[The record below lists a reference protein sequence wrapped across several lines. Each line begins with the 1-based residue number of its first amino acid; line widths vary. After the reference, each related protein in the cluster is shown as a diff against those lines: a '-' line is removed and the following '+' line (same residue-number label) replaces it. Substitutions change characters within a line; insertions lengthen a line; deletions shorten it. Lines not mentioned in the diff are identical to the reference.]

1 MIINGI
7 LTENISAFSGYIVN
21 FLFILLRAGIF
32 VALMPVIGEKKF
44 PGQFRMGLAVFIA
57 LLLTPVVHFEIRE
70 NQIPLLVL
78 KEILIAT
85 SLGLTVR
92 LVFMAINVSGH
103 YISHTVG
110 MSMARVFNPEMGQ
123 STVISEVYGIMAML
137 LFLAMNAHH
146 DLIIVFVKSF
156 ELLPAG
162 QINIAAIVPVMMSM
176 GSKFFIISMKIAAP
190 VIVGLLISH
199 LLTGFL
205 YKAAPQMN
213 IFFIAWPLNLFLGF
227 LLMLLSL
234 PVFEHVV
241 GINFSDMRNEMIKV
255 ISFAKG

>member
-1 MIINGI
+1 MNAIM
-7 LTENISAFSGYIVN
+7 TENINALSGYIVN

-32 VALMPVIGEKKF
+32 VALMPVFGDKKF
-44 PGQFRMGLAVFIA
+44 PGQFRMGLAVFIS

-70 NQIPLLVL
+70 NEIPLIVL
-78 KEILIAT
+78 KELLIAT
-85 SLGLTVR
+85 ALGLTVR
-92 LVFMAINVSGH
+92 LIFMAINVAGH

-123 STVISEVYGIMAML
+123 STVIAEVYGIMAML

-156 ELLPAG
+156 EILPAG
-162 QINIAAIVPVMMSM
+162 QINIAALVPVMMSM
-176 GSKFFIISMKIAAP
+176 GSKFFVISMKIAAP

-227 LLMLLSL
+227 LLILLSL

-241 GINFSDMRNEMIKV
+241 GINFSDMRREMIRV
-255 ISFAKG
+255 ISFAKGQT